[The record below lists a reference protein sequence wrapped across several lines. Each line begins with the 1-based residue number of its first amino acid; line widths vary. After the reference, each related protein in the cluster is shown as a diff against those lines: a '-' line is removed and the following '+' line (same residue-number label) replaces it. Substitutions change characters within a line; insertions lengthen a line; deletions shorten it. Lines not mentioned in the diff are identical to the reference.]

1 MNGIEKIKERILR
14 EAHAYAKTCVK
25 NASEE
30 ADKILEAA
38 RQEAVCQKKV
48 LMEEAQRESDH
59 RTKRRI
65 AKAEMEARKE
75 RLKVKQELV
84 EDVMRR
90 AADKLC
96 SMPVEEYCGILARM
110 IVNAAGEEKMEIVL
124 SAGDRKRLEEILPSR
139 IAALALSQGKK
150 PEITLSEHT
159 REISGGFIL
168 TMGGIELNYSA
179 EALIRAE
186 KEELEERVYLAL
198 GLK

>member
-14 EAHAYAKTCVK
+14 EAHAYAETCVK

-38 RQEAVCQKKV
+38 RQEAACKKKAM
-48 LMEEAQRESDH
+48 MEEARRESDH

-75 RLKVKQELV
+75 RLRVKQELV

-96 SMPVEEYCGILARM
+96 GMPVEEYCGILARM
-110 IVNAAGEEKMEIVL
+110 IVGAAGEEKMEVVL

-150 PEITLSEHT
+150 PEIALSEHT
-159 REISGGFIL
+159 KEMSGGFIL
-168 TMGGIELNYSA
+168 KMGGIELNYSV